1 MSAPVALITAASK
14 GMGAACAR
22 ELALSDADWHTGLDM
37 LLRNT
42 GLTRSA

>member
-22 ELALSDADWHTGLDM
+22 ELALSDAAWHAGRN
-37 LLRNT
+37 LLLLNT
-42 GLTRSA
+42 GRTRSV